1 MKFGI
6 GQALT
11 RVEDT
16 RLLTGNGLYTD
27 DISIKNQAFMYVL
40 RSPHVNAKII
50 DVDLSD
56 AFGTTG
62 LIKIINWED
71 IKKLSINDMKTTFL
85 VKIETEKI

>member
-40 RSPHVNAKII
+40 RSPHANAKII

-71 IKKLSINDMKTTFL
+71 IKKAFY
-85 VKIETEKI
+85 